1 MTPRIDSHQHFW
13 RIDRGDYRWLTPEM
27 GVLHRDYLPDELAPL
42 LAAAGIDRTVL
53 VQAADSV
60 AETRY
65 MLSLAAEHE
74 CIASVV
80 GWIDFASPAAADAL
94 AELATNPTLRG
105 VRPMIQ
111 DIPDPAWVLRPD
123 LAPAFDAVE
132 RLGLVFDAL
141 VQPRHLDNLLAL
153 LRTRPGLA
161 TVIDHAAKPTIGR
174 GRDHDDGFEHWATRI
189 RELASLPNTWCK
201 LSGLVT
207 EAALSWTTDTLRP
220 YADHLLECF
229 GPTRLLWGSDWP
241 VVNLA
246 GGYAR
251 WLETTEELLADL
263 TPPERDAILGATAA
277 RVYAI
282 CT

>member
-13 RIDRGDYRWLTPEM
+13 RIDRGDYRWLTPEL
-27 GVLHRDYLPDELAPL
+27 GVLHRDYLPDELTPL

-65 MLSLAAEHE
+65 LLSLAAEHGF
-74 CIASVV
+74 IAGVV
-80 GWIDFASPAAADAL
+80 GWIDFASPTAPDTLAD
-94 AELATNPTLRG
+94 LATHPKLRG

-123 LAPAFDAVE
+123 LAPVFDAIE

-141 VQPRHLDNLLAL
+141 VKPEHLDHLLTL
-153 LRTRPGLA
+153 LRARPGLA
-161 TVIDHAAKPTIGR
+161 TVIDHAAKPTIAR
-174 GRDHDDGFEHWATRI
+174 GRDHDDGFDHWAARL
-189 RELASLPNTWCK
+189 RELASLPNTSCK
-201 LSGLVT
+201 LSGLIT
-207 EAALSWTTDTLRP
+207 EAASGWTTDTLRP

-229 GPTRLLWGSDWP
+229 GPARLLWGSDWP

-246 GGYAR
+246 GGYTR
-251 WLETTEELLADL
+251 WHEATHQLLADL
-263 TPPERDAILGATAA
+263 TPTERDAILGTTAA
-277 RVYAI
+277 RVYGIPA
-282 CT
+282 